1 MGAVKSLEI
10 LSPGPLTT
18 VQDRGRFG
26 FGAYG
31 VPPSGA
37 MDFFSLRVGNLL
49 VGNAEDEACLEI
61 TVMGP
66 RAMALIDT
74 AVAITGA
81 DLQPRINEK
90 PLEMWRSHVLKKGEV
105 LSFKGLRSGCRAYL
119 AVGGGIS
126 VTTIMD
132 SKSTNLAAGFG
143 GLEGRPLRARDIL
156 FINSPHLHLKT
167 EGLAL
172 AQKSIPVYPADWTLR
187 VIFGPQDD
195 HFPPKAR
202 EIFLGSPFKVT
213 PQSDRT
219 GIRLA
224 GPHIEAKRGLK
235 GSIISEGVVP
245 GTIQIPGD
253 AQPII
258 ILGETVTGGYRK
270 IATVISAD
278 LPLLGQLKPG
288 DRVSFS
294 RVSMDE
300 AYQAIRKEE
309 ELINRFK
316 RKVCRGQ

>member
-1 MGAVKSLEI
+1 
-10 LSPGPLTT
+10 
-18 VQDRGRFG
+18 
-26 FGAYG
+26 
-31 VPPSGA
+31 

-119 AVGGGIS
+119 AVGGGIN

-143 GLEGRPLRARDIL
+143 GLEGRPLRVRDIL
-156 FINSPHLHLKT
+156 FTNSPHLHLKT

-202 EIFLGSPFKVT
+202 GIFLGSPFKVT

-278 LPLLGQLKPG
+278 LSLLGQLKPG

-300 AYQAIRKEE
+300 AYQAIREMEE
-309 ELINRFK
+309 VINKFK
-316 RKVCRGQ
+316 RKVCTG

>member
-1 MGAVKSLEI
+1 
-10 LSPGPLTT
+10 
-18 VQDRGRFG
+18 
-26 FGAYG
+26 
-31 VPPSGA
+31 

-90 PLEMWRSHVLKKGEV
+90 PREMWRSHVLKKGEA

-119 AVGGGIS
+119 AVGGGIN

-156 FINSPHLHLKT
+156 FTNSPHLHLKT

-202 EIFLGSPFKVT
+202 GIFLGSPFKVT

-278 LPLLGQLKPG
+278 LSLLGQLKPG

-309 ELINRFK
+309 ELINKFK
-316 RKVCRGQ
+316 RKVCTG